1 MPIYTGWIVWWWWW
15 CTILGTNCVSIQGSA
30 TTTTWFSSLTPPTR
44 IVPQRNRVVQ
54 NDRYTKTTHT
64 DDAQHD
70 QVPYYYHVTTSND
83 DDDDDTNGLGRPNPE
98 AAAGNPLKGL
108 VSYPEFSNYDIHATS
123 IDASLEAYYLG
134 LDELMKGDPN
144 QVGYDQAFDWS
155 ALERRLQDAASR
167 NRHVILSI
175 MCHYPNWNR
184 LSVPQYLLDAGILLL
199 DYADFLGGGKSP
211 YYGDP
216 LLLNALQQFI
226 HAFGEKYDGD
236 TRIGFINLGL
246 LGFWGEW
253 HTYPDDFVPESA
265 KLSLVKWY
273 SDAFKTTK
281 LQARYPFKAAYQAGF
296 GLVDSSFTYETLDG
310 DANGG
315 ATTTD
320 TSYYFWPSVTAAGQN
335 DFWRVA
341 PMGGET
347 RPEQQPI
354 VFESSYP
361 AGTYTKQDFV
371 RCMYT
376 THATYMYVW

>member
-1 MPIYTGWIVWWWWW
+1 MDDIRKRTMPIYTSCWIVWWW
-15 CTILGTNCVSIQGSA
+15 CTILGTHCVSIQGSS
-30 TTTTWFSSLTPPTR
+30 TTTWFSSLTPPTTR
-44 IVPQRNRVVQ
+44 TVPQRNRVVPH
-54 NDRYTKTTHT
+54 DRYTQTTHT
-64 DDAQHD
+64 DGVHD
-70 QVPYYYHVTTSND
+70 QVPYYYHVTTSD
-83 DDDDDTNGLGRPNPE
+83 DDDDHGLGRPNPE

-108 VSYPEFSNYDIHATS
+108 ASYPEFSNYDIHATS

-144 QVGYDQAFDWS
+144 QVGYDQAFDWT

-167 NRHVILSI
+167 NRHVILTI

-226 HAFGEKYDGD
+226 QAFGEKYDGD

-281 LQARYPFKAAYQAGF
+281 LQA
-296 GLVDSSFTYETLDG
+296 
-310 DANGG
+310 G

-376 THATYMYVW
+376 THATYMYVY